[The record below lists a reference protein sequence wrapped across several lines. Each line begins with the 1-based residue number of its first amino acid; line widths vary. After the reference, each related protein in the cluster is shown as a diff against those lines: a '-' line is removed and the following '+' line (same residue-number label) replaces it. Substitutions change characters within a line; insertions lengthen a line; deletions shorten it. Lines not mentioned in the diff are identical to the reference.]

1 MSRFPRP
8 AASLAALCKGLIGLC
23 ALLCLASFAQAA
35 APSDEGDFHGLPQF
49 QSRGGLLSVSLTA
62 EERPV
67 TVDGIK
73 LDAMVFNG
81 VYGGPVLRVRPG
93 DRVRIHLLNR
103 LKIAANLHFHGMHTS
118 PLDRGDN
125 VHVVVAPGGSFD
137 YDFVVPKSQPPGI
150 YWYHTHIHGQSEAQV
165 GRGLSGALIVDGL
178 EARVPEAAGLRQRL
192 LVMQSFTPPET
203 DQTPELKVLHGV
215 VQTINGQA
223 HTVIQAHA
231 GARELWR
238 ISNQNANTYY
248 HLSAPGFRFRIVALD
263 GAPTNQ
269 DLPVTTLDLG
279 PAGRA
284 EVLVDVPAA
293 GSYPLLSGSTPTGL
307 GKQLA
312 LKREL
317 ALIQVSGD
325 AAAAPE
331 APVQVRV
338 AATPDLRQAAIAA
351 HRLVVVGQVPAQ
363 EIWTI
368 NGKTFDHERIDAR
381 IPLGST
387 EEWVIRNDTDDMHVF
402 HIHQVHFQVVAI
414 NGEPQPFDRVLDTVR
429 VPERGEVTIR
439 IAFTD
444 PQIVGRFVFH
454 CHVLKHEDKGMMANV
469 EVYDPKAPQTAAATV
484 LHGASY
490 LPGIGWICRT
500 LIRPTSGP
508 APAAAG
514 AKPARS

>member
-1 MSRFPRP
+1 MLRFSRP
-8 AASLAALCKGLIGLC
+8 AAWTAALKGLVGLS

-35 APSDEGDFHGLPQF
+35 APADEGDFHGLPQI
-49 QSRGGLLSVSLTA
+49 QSRGGVLAVSLTA
-62 EERPV
+62 EERSV

-81 VYGGPVLRVRPG
+81 VYGGPVLHVRPG
-93 DRVRIHLLNR
+93 DRVRIHLLNH
-103 LKIAANLHFHGMHTS
+103 LKQTTNLHFHGMHTT
-118 PLDRGDN
+118 PLGRGDN
-125 VHVVVAPGGSFD
+125 MHVVVEPGAAFD
-137 YDFVVPKSQPPGI
+137 YDFVVPKTQPPGI
-150 YWYHTHIHGQSEAQV
+150 YWYHTHIHGQSEEQV
-165 GRGLSGALIVDGL
+165 GRGLSGALIVEGL
-178 EARVPEAAGLRQRL
+178 EARVPEAAKIRQRL
-192 LVMQSFTPPET
+192 LVLQSFTPPES
-203 DQTPELKVLHGV
+203 DPDPQLKVLHGV

-269 DLPVTTLDLG
+269 DLPTTTLDIA

-293 GSYPLLSGSTPTGL
+293 GSYPLQSGSTPTGL
-307 GKQLA
+307 GKQLS
-312 LKREL
+312 LTREL
-317 ALIQVSGD
+317 AMIQVSGD
-325 AAAAPE
+325 AAATPE
-331 APVQVRV
+331 APAQVRV
-338 AATPDLRQAAIAA
+338 PATPDLRQAAITAS
-351 HRLVVVGQVPAQ
+351 RLVVFAQVPDQ

-368 NGKTFDHERIDAR
+368 NGKTFDHARIDTR
-381 IPLGST
+381 VPLGST
-387 EEWVIRNDTDDMHVF
+387 EEWTIRNDTDDMHVF

-429 VPERGEVTIR
+429 VPERGEVTVR

-444 PQIVGRFVFH
+444 PQIVGRFMFH
-454 CHVLKHEDKGMMANV
+454 CHVLKHEDKGMMASI
-469 EVYDPKAPQTAAATV
+469 EVYDPKAPQTASRAD
-484 LHGASY
+484 LHGAAY

-508 APAAAG
+508 AAAAG
-514 AKPARS
+514 ARPARS